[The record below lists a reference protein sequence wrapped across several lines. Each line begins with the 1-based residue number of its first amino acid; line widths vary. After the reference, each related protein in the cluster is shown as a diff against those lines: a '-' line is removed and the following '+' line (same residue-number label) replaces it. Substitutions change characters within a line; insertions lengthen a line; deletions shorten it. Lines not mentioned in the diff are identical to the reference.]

1 MNYIELDN
9 RVEYLESTVDDLEQ
23 EIAKLESRID
33 ELEGEN
39 NNG

>member
-1 MNYIELDN
+1 MNHIELDN
-9 RVEYLESTVDDLEQ
+9 RVEYLESVVDDLKQ